1 MDNFVE
7 TVNGVVR
14 NLSAEWRAILLYDG
28 GVTLANVLTKVMG
41 ELGGATPGRC
51 SPAPEDIFNAF
62 SMTPL
67 ANVKVVLVGQDPYPD
82 PDNAMGLSFSTRG
95 ASVPASLRNI
105 YANLVNR
112 GLMREPAKHGSGSAP
127 AKMHGD
133 LRYWAKQGV
142 LLLNTTLTTR
152 AGKSKAHTAFWFD
165 YMREVFSRIVDAMA
179 AANGGA
185 VILLG
190 NDARDFVATKPAP
203 VAPRPI
209 KYLFWGHP
217 SPLSTVN
224 KDKNNPL
231 AFINATVFGDA
242 NAHLTNVLHLSPI
255 DWETNYIVEQMVEFK
270 PLDARTLYVFS
281 DGSNNHTGA
290 GWATVVAL
298 GERYICTCA
307 TGLQATNNQM
317 ELTGII
323 RGLQLALYLVHDR
336 AHQNEFSINR
346 VVFVTDSRYVIGS
359 LWTWED
365 NEENTTKHHKLIGNI
380 HAPTST
386 RRENTELIAHARDLL
401 HILRSY
407 VQVESMHFSAHTPRA
422 TADTP
427 FKLAL
432 WLGNDLCDRR
442 CGSTLAK
449 PQAPTAKK

>member
-1 MDNFVE
+1 MENFVA
-7 TVNGVVR
+7 TVNNVVQ
-14 NLSAEWRAILLYDG
+14 NLPQEWRDILLYDG
-28 GVTLANVLTKVMG
+28 GVKLAEVLTKVVENIAGTG
-41 ELGGATPGRC
+41 EGC

-82 PDNAMGLSFSTRG
+82 PDNANGLAFSASGTG
-95 ASVPASLRNI
+95 AVPASLRNI
-105 YANLVNR
+105 YANLTKH
-112 GLMREPAKHGSGSAP
+112 GLMRDNAKPHS
-127 AKMHGD
+127 D

-152 AGKSKAHTAFWFD
+152 AGKSRTHTAFWTA
-165 YMREVFSRIVDAMA
+165 YMREVFSRIVDKMA
-179 AANGGA
+179 ANNGGV

-203 VAPRPI
+203 AAPRSV
-209 KYLFWGHP
+209 KYLFHGHP

-224 KDKNNPL
+224 SDKNNPL
-231 AFINATVFGDA
+231 AFINATVFVDT
-242 NAHLTNVLHLSPI
+242 NIHLTHILHLAPI
-255 DWETNYIVEQMVEFK
+255 DWETNYPVEQMAEFR
-270 PLDARTLYVFS
+270 PLAARTLYVFS

-290 GWATVVAL
+290 GWATVVAH

-307 TGLQATNNQM
+307 TGLKATNNQM

-323 RGLQLALYLVHDR
+323 RGFQIALYLLQGPR
-336 AHQNEFSINR
+336 FNRNATEEFSINR

-365 NEENTTKHHKLIGNI
+365 NEENTSRHHKLIGNT
-380 HAPTST
+380 HSPTST

-401 HILRSY
+401 TILRAY

-427 FKLAL
+427 EKLAL

-449 PQAPTAKK
+449 PAPTAKK